1 MKKLLSLLLVLLM
14 CASIT
19 PAVGLAADTTTDT
32 YIFTREATP
41 SSHPTLGNNSANVQS
56 LAIASDANGEE
67 YFLYTKTKTDM
78 GYLNYVDHNVSMVY
92 EMTFMLAS
100 ATSKLTFVP
109 VFYDPNKQSGGA
121 TVPGFNWTSI
131 LTVSQNDGVAV
142 TNITDG
148 TGENLFT
155 KSETGWSGNTF
166 KIIPNVTLNTKH
178 TIRLEHNPETEKF
191 TVWFDSY
198 KVVLNE
204 NANGAWVEATK
215 AASSVTGDSSKG
227 HIDGHRFGFAGN
239 VGDTIKVY
247 RYYIRGTKDDNTNSA
262 IALKV
267 FSDALEYTYANDVAS
282 NPFRYY
288 IDADGNAVITG
299 FKYGVAPS
307 DDYTQA
313 DPLVFP
319 NTLENRPV
327 TKIADYAF
335 TMDADG
341 WPVNPSNSTGSD
353 YTVWEN
359 IGAIKL
365 PDTLK
370 TIGDNSMRGFK
381 NVTAVEIPDSVESVG
396 ASAFASLTAA
406 EKLDLGTSLKTIG
419 NYAFSYFGKSN
430 FDLVVPKSVE
440 TIGTQAFTYSR
451 INTIVFE
458 GTPSIGTNMFR
469 NNNWLQK
476 VVFLKDVTLGSG
488 FFGLTGNQNTNKNIC
503 IVGSK
508 AMYDAACENAK
519 TAGVE
524 NYAYTH
530 SDIYVYKSASTPS
543 VYYWG
548 TDNDATLIKAQYN
561 KSTKELASCVPV
573 AMTAG
578 NSYALELEN
587 STYDVKN
594 MFWSMNDCKPLVT
607 PVEY

>member
-1 MKKLLSLLLVLLM
+1 MKKLLSLLMVLLLCVSAM
-14 CASIT
+14 PSF
-19 PAVGLAADTTTDT
+19 GLASDTLTENNM
-32 YIFTREATP
+32 IFTRDAIPSTATLLNRSP
-41 SSHPTLGNNSANVQS
+41 ANQNLTV
-56 LAIASDANGEE
+56 ASDANGEE
-67 YFLYTKTKTDM
+67 YYLYTLTKKAYDS
-78 GYLNYVDHNVSMVY
+78 YLEYLDHTVSMVY

-100 ATSKLTFVP
+100 ATSTVKFVP
-109 VFYDPNKQSGGA
+109 VFYDPGKSS
-121 TVPGFNWTSI
+121 FNWSQV
-131 LTVSQNDGVAV
+131 LTVSKTGGVV
-142 TNITDG
+142 VNNITDA
-148 TGENLFT
+148 TGENLFA
-155 KSETGWSGNTF
+155 KIETGWNGNNYTV
-166 KIIPNVTLNTKH
+166 IPNVTLNTKH

-215 AASSVTGDSSKG
+215 ASSTIKDTSKG
-227 HIDGHRFGFAGN
+227 RIDGMRFAFAGEK
-239 VGDTIKVY
+239 DDAIKVY
-247 RYYIRGTKDDNTNSA
+247 RYYIRGTKEDNTDSTVA
-262 IALKV
+262 TKV
-267 FSDALEYTYANDVAS
+267 FTDALDYTYANDVAN

-288 IDADGNAVITG
+288 IDAADNAVITG

-313 DPLVFP
+313 APLVFP

-341 WPVNPSNSTGSD
+341 WPVNPGNSTGSG

-359 IGAIKL
+359 IKAIKL

-396 ASAFASLTAA
+396 ASAFAYLTAA
-406 EKLDLGTSLKTIG
+406 EKLDLGTSLKTLG
-419 NYAFSYFGKSN
+419 NLAFSYFGKSN

-440 TIGTQAFTYSR
+440 TIGTQAFTYCR

-508 AMYDAACENAK
+508 EMYDAACENAK
-519 TAGVE
+519 AAGVE

-573 AMTAG
+573 TMTAG
-578 NSYALELEN
+578 NSYALELGN
-587 STYDVKN
+587 GTYDVKN
-594 MFWSMNDCKPLVT
+594 LFWSMNDCKPLVT